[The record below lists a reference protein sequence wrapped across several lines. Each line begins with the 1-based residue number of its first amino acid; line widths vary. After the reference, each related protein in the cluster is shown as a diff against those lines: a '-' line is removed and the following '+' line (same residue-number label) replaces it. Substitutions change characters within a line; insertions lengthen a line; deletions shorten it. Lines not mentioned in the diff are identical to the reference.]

1 MDGGGERVEGVEL
14 AQRRCVRG
22 AKKLDDEPLAAFA
35 ATVPAWRV
43 EGGTLRRSYRF
54 ADFRHAIFFVNAVAA
69 IAEREDHHPDI
80 AIRYRDV
87 DLVLTTHDAGGLTEN
102 DFVVAAKIDDATT

>member
-1 MDGGGERVEGVEL
+1 MSDGIDL

-22 AKKLDDEPLAAFA
+22 AKKLEGEALAALVA
-35 ATVPAWRV
+35 KVPAWRV
-43 EGGTLRRSYRF
+43 EEGALRRSFRF

-69 IAEREDHHPDI
+69 IAEREDHHPDV

-87 DLVLTTHDAGGLTEN
+87 DLTLTTHDARGLTEN
-102 DFVVAAKIDDATT
+102 DFVLAAKIDDAS